1 MDCKIKIYLDSLLPV
16 GDDDGTEGWVL
27 CVDLCVVHGPEAM
40 EHEVF
45 LVPSRRVLHLK
56 VWLVPYDVVHKVQLR
71 FGTGGQLEEG
81 HFFPHKK
88 YCKLCIPSNYF
99 SYKSNL
105 YILGDLCIIGGMCCS
120 HTHGLMVREKFWQ
133 RNIWVVWSCVKKI
146 IK

>member
-1 MDCKIKIYLDSLLPV
+1 MDYKIKIYLDSLLPV

-40 EHEVF
+40 EHEVL

-81 HFFPHKK
+81 HFFFH
-88 YCKLCIPSNYF
+88 I
-99 SYKSNL
+99 
-105 YILGDLCIIGGMCCS
+105 
-120 HTHGLMVREKFWQ
+120 
-133 RNIWVVWSCVKKI
+133 RNTVSCVYRQI
-146 IK
+146 ICSINRIYLYLVIYVLLEECAEVTHTGLW